1 MGWMARL
8 EKGFNVAMRIA
19 EGMAEHAKHQAG
31 HAELRMAQEGRL
43 YDGLTMNE
51 WESRW
56 ENIGTLDSEGWRGI
70 RDIGIYNIGPNLYIG
85 RVIYKRGSQGFHWR
99 LQQYTAGSSAGNTTE
114 SARNVH
120 TSKGTELVY
129 ILRMKTPDAVSALER
144 ALIRKYDPPW
154 NKQHRRK

>member
-1 MGWMARL
+1 MGWMERL
-8 EKGFNVAMRIA
+8 EKGLNVAVRIVEA
-19 EGMAEHAKHQAG
+19 MAEQANRQAG
-31 HAELRMAQEGRL
+31 QAELSMAQEGRL
-43 YDGLTMNE
+43 YDGLTMKE

-56 ENIGTLDSEGWRGI
+56 ENIGTLESEGWRGI
-70 RDIGIYNIGPNLYIG
+70 RDIGIYSIGPGLYIG
-85 RVIYKRGSQGFHWR
+85 RVIYKPGSQGFHWR

-120 TSKGTELVY
+120 AAKGTEQVY

-154 NKQHRRK
+154 NRHHRKK

>member
-1 MGWMARL
+1 MGWMERL
-8 EKGFNVAMRIA
+8 EKGLNVAMRIA
-19 EGMAEHAKHQAG
+19 EGMEQQANRQAG
-31 HAELRMAQEGRL
+31 QAESRAGQQGRL
-43 YDGLTMNE
+43 YDGLTLDE

-70 RDIGIYNIGPNLYIG
+70 RDIGIYKIGPGLYIG
-85 RVIYKRGSQGFHWR
+85 RVIHKPGSQGFHWR

-120 TSKGTELVY
+120 AARGTEPVY
-129 ILRMKTPDAVSALER
+129 ILRMKTPGAVAALER

-154 NKQHRRK
+154 NKRLRTK